1 MTFRTVFAALA
12 VALVLPLAGCDETS
26 QNIGL
31 ADEATVITDAQI
43 ARQNGDYAQATAL
56 LEGALDRNPT
66 SAPVRVELATTVLAS
81 RDLNLL
87 DLDRIAQFLV
97 RGTGGITAGRDM
109 ARGAAP
115 CPYATDGTSRQFD
128 PTTDTPDFPAV
139 RASRGAIDSVLTL
152 VEPILPASL
161 KTFDINTSVGPDG
174 KLTYDQPD
182 GTAAAATA
190 ALRAYRGSDGNTL
203 SDTQISQLLAANALA
218 RFFDAYLV
226 VTSTVQRPTW
236 YRLTGNK
243 IGVCADD
250 LNALQT
256 QTRPSIERLGTA
268 VLSLDV
274 RSRSFGGSME
284 LVQIALDA
292 FKDIRAAFQ
301 NPPQG

>member
-26 QNIGL
+26 QSLEL
-31 ADEATVITDAQI
+31 ADEAIVIADAQI
-43 ARQNGDYAQATAL
+43 ARQNGDYQQATAL
-56 LEGALDRNPT
+56 LQGALNRNPT
-66 SAPVRVELATTVLAS
+66 SAPVRTELATTVLAS
-81 RDLNLL
+81 RNLNLL

-97 RGTGGITAGRDM
+97 DGTGGITRGRAQGDL
-109 ARGAAP
+109 ARGAA

-128 PTTDTPDFPAV
+128 PTTDTPDYPAV
-139 RASRGAIDSVLTL
+139 KASRGAIDSVLTL

-161 KTFDINTSVGPDG
+161 KTFDINTSVGADG
-174 KLTYDQPD
+174 QLTYNQ
-182 GTAAAATA
+182 AASAQ
-190 ALRAYRGSDGNTL
+190 ALRDYRGSDGKALTEV
-203 SDTQISQLLAANALA
+203 QIGQLLAANALA

-226 VTSTVQRPTW
+226 VTDIAQKPTW
-236 YRLTGNK
+236 YRLTGNR

-256 QTRPSIERLGTA
+256 QSRPSIEKLGTA

-274 RSRSFGGSME
+274 RTKSFGGSAE

>member
-26 QNIGL
+26 QSLEL
-31 ADEATVITDAQI
+31 ADEAVVIADAQI

-66 SAPVRVELATTVLAS
+66 SAPVRTELATTVLAS

-174 KLTYDQPD
+174 QLTYNQ
-182 GTAAAATA
+182 AAAAA
-190 ALRAYRGSDGNTL
+190 ALRAYRGSDGQALTEV
-203 SDTQISQLLAANALA
+203 QISQLLAANALA